1 LGEVHEFGE
10 GEIKGWCLDDLAIF
24 KVSRRIVALD
34 DFPKLEGPN
43 GVKIH
48 RGELRKMALEVVA
61 VGDGG

>member
-1 LGEVHEFGE
+1 MGEVHEFGE

-48 RGELRKMALEVVA
+48 RGELRKMAL
-61 VGDGG
+61 